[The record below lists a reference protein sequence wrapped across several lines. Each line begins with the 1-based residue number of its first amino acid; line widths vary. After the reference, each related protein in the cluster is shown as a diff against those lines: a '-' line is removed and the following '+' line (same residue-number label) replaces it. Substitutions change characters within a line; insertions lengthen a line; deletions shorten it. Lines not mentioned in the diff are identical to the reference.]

1 MEIQDKSYSK
11 VSQVLEK
18 VTGTA
23 VYSGNQ
29 ISEKV
34 KTYAI
39 DATEKIINS
48 YTGLQ
53 LFLPF
58 GASDIDLYDEK
69 SDEILLFDDAIG
81 VNRQKE
87 ERSDTYEKKL
97 KRVQTDVIEVQNP
110 DGSFDYIGSGYGV
123 SDWSIETALS
133 CWFCATYGNKRLP
146 IVAITDGAKNI
157 RLRLWRIFGGQVVI
171 ILDWYHLHK
180 KIWNLMS
187 MIAKNKAQKEE
198 ASKAINS
205 LLWEGNTL
213 QAIEYLQL
221 MENKNEIKR
230 NELIEYL
237 KKHQSE
243 IINYK
248 KRKEAKKT
256 IGSGRAE
263 KGVDMVVAYRQKNRP
278 IAWSE
283 NGSYAL
289 STLRIEYLNARAA

>member
-34 KTYAI
+34 KSYAI
-39 DATEKIINS
+39 DTTEKIINS

>member
-1 MEIQDKSYSK
+1 M
-11 VSQVLEK
+11 
-18 VTGTA
+18 
-23 VYSGNQ
+23 
-29 ISEKV
+29 
-34 KTYAI
+34 
-39 DATEKIINS
+39 
-48 YTGLQ
+48 
-53 LFLPF
+53 
-58 GASDIDLYDEK
+58 
-69 SDEILLFDDAIG
+69 
-81 VNRQKE
+81 
-87 ERSDTYEKKL
+87 
-97 KRVQTDVIEVQNP
+97 
-110 DGSFDYIGSGYGV
+110 
-123 SDWSIETALS
+123 
-133 CWFCATYGNKRLP
+133 
-146 IVAITDGAKNI
+146 
-157 RLRLWRIFGGQVVI
+157 
-171 ILDWYHLHK
+171 
-180 KIWNLMS
+180 
-187 MIAKNKAQKEE
+187 
-198 ASKAINS
+198 
-205 LLWEGNTL
+205 WEGNTL

>member
-69 SDEILLFDDAIG
+69 SDEILFFDDAIG